1 MAIINTITNNKGDNV
16 ILGDLNLPEV
26 DWEEG
31 TTYSYSGVSS
41 KDRALPLLDSMNK
54 DRYINHV
61 NEPTIL
67 RLHDQ
72 MKNGDFLHVPVHD
85 VIISNCT
92 NLIQNVSVEN
102 GIGNC
107 DRGAVLFEINLI
119 KSVPSL
125 ELTYDYRN
133 ADWKKVRCT
142 FKEIHSLNKIDSDN
156 PQEFLNNLS
165 SCTVCILI
173 TD

>member
-16 ILGDLNLPEV
+16 ILGDFNLPEV

-41 KDRALPLLDSMNK
+41 NDRPLPLLDIMNK
-54 DRYINHV
+54 HRYINHV
-61 NEPTIL
+61 NEPAIL

-72 MKNGDFLHVPVHD
+72 MKKGDFLHVPVHD

-102 GIGNC
+102 GIGNS
-107 DRGAVLFEINLI
+107 DHGAVIFEMNLT
-119 KSVPSL
+119 K
-125 ELTYDYRN
+125 
-133 ADWKKVRCT
+133 
-142 FKEIHSLNKIDSDN
+142 
-156 PQEFLNNLS
+156 
-165 SCTVCILI
+165 
-173 TD
+173 